1 MFVCWRWFSRAI
13 GCVCVGGRW
22 FHARCHHRCGCSV
35 CVWYTCGCNWLRG
48 VCGWACVTDCRE
60 QHRQFLRSQQQ
71 RLLLLRHATKCT
83 APIGQCTATPF
94 CGPMKELWPHLSK
107 CHDNPCSVR
116 HCVSSRY
123 VLSHYHR
130 CRGPCEVCP
139 QVREAIRLQ
148 DMHLKVRTPL

>member
-1 MFVCWRWFSRAI
+1 MCLYLLFATACLCAS
-13 GCVCVGGRW
+13 VG
-22 FHARCHHRCGCSV
+22 
-35 CVWYTCGCNWLRG
+35 LRS
-48 VCGWACVTDCRE
+48 E

-71 RLLLLRHATKCT
+71 RLLLLRHATKCP

-139 QVREAIRLQ
+139 QVRDAIRMQDLQ
-148 DMHLKVRTPL
+148 LQVCPCDVLPVPVSPHTSPH